1 VLNHSFS
8 LSECLARQFSVVQI
22 PPHGSC
28 KHVDS
33 QMSPTVLQADNPNA
47 FTTGNRIATFIMY
60 LTDVELGGATAF
72 PRLGAAVW
80 PEKVGTKL
88 KLK

>member
-1 VLNHSFS
+1 VRIS
-8 LSECLARQFSVVQI
+8 
-22 PPHGSC
+22 PHGIC
-28 KHVDS
+28 KDVDS
-33 QMSPTVLQADNPNA
+33 QSLPVLQADNPNV

-80 PEKVGTKL
+80 PEKVGAKL
-88 KLK
+88 KLR